1 MAHSVLFKRYY
12 RKYRKV
18 VIGYIASSDGRYHR
32 KTFKNCTLSEA
43 LHVFGAM
50 AKAWHWYY
58 VGETCFEY

>member
-18 VIGYIASSDGRYHR
+18 VIGYVSSVDGRYHR
-32 KTFKNCTLSEA
+32 KTFNDCTLSEA

-50 AKAWHWYY
+50 ANAWHWYY

>member
-18 VIGYIASSDGRYHR
+18 VIGYVSFVDGRYHR

-43 LHVFGAM
+43 LCVFGVM
-50 AKAWHWYY
+50 AKVWHWYY
-58 VGETCFEY
+58 VGEFCFEY